1 MKIRTRIFLL
11 FATITACGFYF
22 LVDWV
27 QDDLRQRYLESLEE
41 PLVDTANVLAAIV
54 AQDIARRPFPTP
66 TWRKLF
72 REIYQRNL
80 ETRIY
85 QLKKYFVDMRVYV
98 TDNQGIVIF
107 DSNEGRDEGKDYS
120 RWNDVYRTLNGEY
133 GARSSEEDPRYPNRS
148 VIYVASPILIDGQL
162 KGVLSVGKPTRNLD
176 RFLKDAKH
184 KVAIAGW
191 IAALGMLLVVFVLYR
206 WVSQPLQK
214 LTDYVQAVKNGQRV
228 TLPQLGKN
236 EIGLMGSALEE
247 MRVALDG
254 KAYVEHYVQT
264 LTHEIKSPLAAI
276 QGAVELLQEDMA
288 SNDRQRF
295 LANIRQES
303 GRAQQ
308 LVERMLQ
315 LVELENRMTLQKT
328 ELIELGAVT
337 RMAIED
343 VQLMAAARTISI
355 EATITDNYEVKGDA
369 FLMQQAISNLL
380 NNAIAFSK
388 TGAVV
393 EVQVHK
399 DDHHAVIKVLD
410 QGAGIPKYALDK
422 LFERFYSLQRPDTG
436 KKSSGLGLSLVKEIA
451 ELHGGRI
458 QVSNR
463 SEGGVVARLSLPL
476 S

>member
-11 FATITACGFYF
+11 FVAITACGFYF

-54 AQDIARRPFPTP
+54 ARDISQDPFPRA
-66 TWRKLF
+66 TWRELF
-72 REIYQRNL
+72 RAVYQRNL

-85 QLKKYFVDMRVYV
+85 QLKKFFVDMRVYV
-98 TDNQGIVIF
+98 TDNRGIVIF
-107 DSNEGRDEGKDYS
+107 DSSEGRDEGKDYS

-148 VIYVASPILIDGQL
+148 VIYVASPILVDGQL
-162 KGVLSVGKPTRNLD
+162 KGVLSVGKPTQNLD
-176 RFLKDAKH
+176 RFLRDAKQQ
-184 KVAIAGW
+184 VAVAGW
-191 IAALGMLLVVFVLYR
+191 VAALGMLLVVFVLYR

-214 LTDYVQAVKNGQRV
+214 LTDYVQAVKNGERV

-236 EIGLMGSALEE
+236 EIGLMGNALEE

-254 KAYVEHYVQT
+254 KAYVENYVQT

-276 QGAVELLQEDMA
+276 RGAVELLQEDM
-288 SNDRQRF
+288 SHDDRQRF

-303 GRAQQ
+303 GWAQH

-315 LVELENRMTLQKT
+315 LVELENRTTLQKT
-328 ELIELGAVT
+328 EVIELGAVT
-337 RMAIED
+337 RKAIED
-343 VQLMAAARTISI
+343 VQLMAAAKSITIDAAI
-355 EATITDNYEVKGDA
+355 ADIYEISGDA
-369 FLMQQAISNLL
+369 FLIQQAISNLL

-388 TGAVV
+388 NSADI
-393 EVQVHK
+393 EVQVRK
-399 DDHHAVIKVLD
+399 DGHHVVIKVLD
-410 QGAGIPKYALDK
+410 RGSGIPEFALDK

-451 ELHGGRI
+451 ELHGGCI

-463 SEGGVVARLSLPL
+463 PQGGVEALLTLPL
-476 S
+476 I